1 MKAKMGF
8 GLVALAGLAA
18 CAVANDNVPV
28 PHRTLVP
35 AHTKITGNVYIN
47 YATGDRITVPGVAR
61 DGTGVTQYNNNDWF
75 CNGGGTN
82 SFFYTPMVSNGI
94 YDLVNGFD
102 SEVFSYGDAPA
113 GTEFNCYVWLYVAE
127 DIADDGVSAVGFDSL
142 ATFYD
147 NDNSDPTAG
156 PDGDVTPSSA
166 FLVSNIRGDT
176 TTNAGDG
183 GDGWILTID
192 VSGVSGTDSYLVGD
206 LDEDGDGLADIGWGY
221 TWGGAAIAPGNAL
234 ATAEFG
240 PGAALP
246 GNVGG
251 LPELGSGDALP
262 RAQGCWNDLVA
273 TAAGW
278 FSVDALGNNDGIIT
292 ADELRGGLNPSTLL
306 YDNILFNGSYGPWSV
321 YPCDGTPDLNT
332 ITPYISLYI
341 DFLNPASSNCP
352 ACTADYNNDTAVN
365 SSDFLEYLNDYSA
378 QDPCADLAPAG
389 GDSAWNSSDFLA
401 FLNAYSA
408 GC

>member
-28 PHRTLVP
+28 PHRTLVA
-35 AHTKITGNVYIN
+35 AHTTITGNVYVN
-47 YATGDRITVPGVAR
+47 YATGDRITLPGAAR
-61 DGTGVTQYNNNDWF
+61 AGTESQYGNNDYF
-75 CNGGGTN
+75 CNGGGTG

-113 GTEFNCYVWLYVAE
+113 GTSFNCYVWLYSVA
-127 DIADDGVSAVGFDSL
+127 DIVDDGVSAVGFNSL

-147 NDNSDPTAG
+147 NDNSDPAAG

-166 FLVSNIRGDT
+166 FLVESIRGDT
-176 TTNAGDG
+176 TPGVAGG
-183 GDGWILTID
+183 GGWILTVD
-192 VSGVSGTDSYLVGD
+192 VSGVSGTDSFLIGD
-206 LDEDGDGLADIGWGY
+206 QDEDGDGLADIGWGY
-221 TWGGAAIAPGNAL
+221 TWGGPAISPANAP

-240 PGAALP
+240 PGSALP
-246 GNVGG
+246 GNAGD
-251 LPELGSGDALP
+251 LPEPGSGDMLP

-273 TAAGW
+273 TNAGW
-278 FSVDALGNNDGIIT
+278 FSVDANGNNDGIIT

-306 YDNILFNGSYGPWSV
+306 YDNILFNGNYGPWSV

-332 ITPYISLYI
+332 ITPYISVYI
-341 DFLNPASSNCP
+341 DLLNDAGSDCP
-352 ACTADYNNDTAVN
+352 ACTADYNTDTAVN
-365 SSDFLEYLNDYSA
+365 SSDFLAFLNDYSA
-378 QDPCADLAPAG
+378 QSPCADLAPAG

-401 FLNAYSA
+401 FLNAYSS